1 MDSNEEAALVVMT
14 LATFTGSIK
23 CKKRRRRK
31 EWIKPWFQRRQHI
44 PETFCFLISCHQ
56 FLFYFIFFFFFNFFE
71 FFFFFSTK
79 SKLFFY
85 FYITW
90 NLLYII
96 WKIWGMLISNF
107 WLVKNT
113 CSIIF
118 CEKVIW
124 LIRKVEHCATF

>member
-1 MDSNEEAALVVMT
+1 MVST
-14 LATFTGSIK
+14 
-23 CKKRRRRK
+23 
-31 EWIKPWFQRRQHI
+31 
-44 PETFCFLISCHQ
+44 ETTYSRDILLPNIMPSVLI
-56 FLFYFIFFFFFNFFE
+56 LFHFFFFNFIE
-71 FFFFFSTK
+71 FCCFYSTK
-79 SKLFFY
+79 SKWFFY

-124 LIRKVEHCATF
+124 LIRKVEHCATFWKSYMINHNAQKLSDFLKIHCMICHIWLIM